1 MPAKPSRLLV
11 VAAHPDDEL
20 LGCGA
25 TVARRAAEGC
35 RVWSLILGEGVTSR
49 RGLSAAAKKREL
61 AALRKNART
70 ANAIAGVERLI
81 LRDFPDNQF
90 DSVPRLK
97 LVQAVEEIVAEFQ
110 PDTVFTHS
118 GGDLNVD
125 HQLTL
130 EAVKTACRPLPG
142 SSVRRVL
149 SFEIPSATEWRFDG
163 AAGFSPN
170 AFVDV
175 SGFLDRKIAAL
186 SAYKGEMRSFPHPR
200 SEKYI
205 RALAAVRGGQ
215 SGLAAAEAFSVVR
228 SIEG

>member
-1 MPAKPSRLLV
+1 MPARPARILV

-25 TVARRAAEGC
+25 TVARRAAEGA

-49 RGLSAAAKKREL
+49 QGLSAARKKAEL
-61 AALRKNART
+61 KKLRSDAQR
-70 ANAIAGVERLI
+70 ANKIAGVEKLI

-90 DSVPRLK
+90 DSMPRLK
-97 LVQAVEEIVAEFQ
+97 LVQAVEAVVAQFK
-110 PDTVFTHS
+110 PDTVYTHS
-118 GGDLNVD
+118 GGDLNID
-125 HQLTL
+125 HQLAL

-142 SSVRRVL
+142 SSVRSVL
-149 SFEIPSATEWRFDG
+149 SFEIPSATEWRFDA

-175 SGFLDRKIAAL
+175 SNFLERKIAAL
-186 SAYKGEMRSFPHPR
+186 SAYGGEMRSFPHPR

-205 RALAAVRGGQ
+205 RALAYVRGGQ

-228 SIEG
+228 TVEA